1 MHDVNP
7 YGGVL
12 NFDNFLD
19 ACIPVFQMAT
29 VSSWQEVMHITQD
42 TTGEFATIYFI
53 FGTVFGGYFLF
64 NLFVAVL
71 KSKFE
76 IAMAVAAVRKL

>member
-1 MHDVNP
+1 MRFTPALYDFVVENETNNC
-7 YGGVL
+7 G
-12 NFDNFLD
+12 
-19 ACIPVFQMAT
+19 Q
-29 VSSWQEVMHITQD
+29 
-42 TTGEFATIYFI
+42 FATIYFI

-76 IAMAVAAVRKL
+76 IAMAVAAEGQDIFEMVRPTNDSTGALNNWMFCMF